1 MVKKIDVSTASG
13 KYLTLGYSPTSTL
26 VKVLTFTLDN
36 QLGGFFGKEGSRVN
50 SLGVVMID
58 ASCLVEVD
66 TTVIKEPIIPLPT
79 SETAATS

>member
-1 MVKKIDVSTASG
+1 MVKKIYVSTASG
-13 KYLTLGYSPTSTL
+13 RNLTLGKSPASPNNI
-26 VKVLTFTLDN
+26 VLTFKLDN

-66 TTVIKEPIIPLPT
+66 TTVIKEPIIPLAT